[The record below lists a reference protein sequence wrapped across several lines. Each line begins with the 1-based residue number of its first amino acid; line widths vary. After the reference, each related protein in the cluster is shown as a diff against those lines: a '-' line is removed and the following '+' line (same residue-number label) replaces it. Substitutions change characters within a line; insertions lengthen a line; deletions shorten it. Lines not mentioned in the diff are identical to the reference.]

1 MCKNHTDLEASEVR
15 ELPAEARRM
24 DRPVRM
30 PAPRPEDVWPALA
43 SLAAK
48 PKAVE
53 MRPESVKMPAIEPRV
68 ERAPEVSA
76 DVQTLRDRIR
86 VGARAVL
93 ADEARLPTGRAAKFE
108 RVKFREEALKRYAK
122 GLGIELPSGQEQ
134 FSEAAKILRAKL
146 METFDTQEVEKL
158 MPKFLRKETV

>member
-53 MRPESVKMPAIEPRV
+53 MRPESVKCLPLSQELKEP
-68 ERAPEVSA
+68 
-76 DVQTLRDRIR
+76 LN
-86 VGARAVL
+86 
-93 ADEARLPTGRAAKFE
+93 FC
-108 RVKFREEALKRYAK
+108 
-122 GLGIELPSGQEQ
+122 
-134 FSEAAKILRAKL
+134 
-146 METFDTQEVEKL
+146 
-158 MPKFLRKETV
+158 